1 MTANRPLPTAALAEA
16 ARALRLALVLHG
28 LVRWAVI
35 SGGCLLALLIVDEML
50 HLPQA
55 LRLPLAVVL
64 GGYVL
69 IDFYRRVWRPSRR
82 PLSPARAARLLEMD
96 RGIGGNLLINAHQF
110 EHNFNDPRVMPFVS
124 AIVNPSR
131 SVLGQIEP
139 SSLWLTAPLQKWF
152 IGLLLVVV
160 GWGLIVFAF
169 PHYVATGMQRI
180 FMPLA
185 DIPPV
190 GNWNITVTPN
200 SRVQLVEGDRLDITA
215 HLQSQLGLKTPP
227 PVPQIVWQDSDA
239 SAESSNGEHAAMA
252 PTSDPNVYVFSFSS
266 VTRSFRFHVA
276 TDDSLSISVPVDV
289 APLPQLKGSTFAITP
304 PAYTGLKP
312 STQPGPPETLEV
324 PAGSTVTARV
334 ELAPQSPGMTW
345 RTDKETTP
353 LTADGAGWTFT
364 QTVNDSSAYDLLTAL
379 AGTNQPRVLGRGQI
393 TATPDRPPQVDFVAD
408 NRNIAANPGGTLPV
422 TIKATDD
429 YGVASIT
436 LRIAPGDDAT
446 NVRELKAWNYMGP
459 PGQPAPTPETFT
471 VQLDPSIFT
480 PGSSFLLTAQ
490 AADFSPA
497 GQKTISRPIVVRVAG
512 VQDMAVPQ
520 GDPLEKLFG
529 LLRDAIAAQTRANGT
544 TDGLRLHLAE
554 AISNNDL
561 PQHFSSMTDTQRE
574 TQVTGLQ
581 ALDEANHHDEA
592 KAYQSRID
600 ALVNGEMDL
609 ALGQIKGLGDAHDS
623 DTLDAA
629 LAPLQKRQS
638 YILNELIS
646 LLGQMAS
653 DRAQAAVLAAKK
665 PAPATAPLTTTE
677 AMGKLKEELKNFN
690 TEQKRIVDASKAFH
704 GNPEDLT
711 GDQQEA
717 IGKLARDEAKQ
728 AQFFQEKLTDLSKLA
743 LQDFGDGKVVADTNE
758 VYQEVQKASK
768 ALYAKRAE
776 IAVPG
781 ETAALEKASELQQN
795 LERWL
800 PTTPDNT
807 KWNME
812 EPAGSGQQ
820 DVPLAELP
828 KQLDDLIGDLLHKE
842 QEMDPDKDDPSS
854 SIMDSM
860 DKGAG
865 WGASDGPMSNMSAK
879 GVTGNQ
885 LPNNNEEN
893 GRSGEGRNG
902 KSDGEMVGNTAVG
915 KGGNETPTRM
925 TSTPFENGSVADQS
939 KGTKGG
945 ATGGGKL
952 AGFGE
957 DGLRGPMPPAVQQ
970 RVRMLAMQQS
980 KLRQQAESLALQLRK
995 QRRPTGDL
1003 ESAVA
1008 AMQQFENAANSQDGM
1023 GLVQGYHQA
1032 LDALQ
1037 AARSD
1042 YSGERLSRV
1051 EADQMGRTTQP
1062 DVNDSQAEQA
1072 PAGYEEMTGAYFR
1085 SLSDSSNQSG
1095 ASGTP
1100 ATDATPATGDQGTT
1114 AAPTATPAPAANG
1127 TTPPASSTPAA
1138 AAPTPTSATAPA
1150 PSATPAV
1157 PAPATTTPPAPTP

>member
-1 MTANRPLPTAALAEA
+1 MTAHRPLPTAALAEA
-16 ARALRLALVLHG
+16 ASALRLALVLHG
-28 LVRWAVI
+28 LVRWAAI
-35 SGGCLLALLIVDEML
+35 SGGGLLALLVLDELL

-64 GGYVL
+64 GGYIL
-69 IDFYRRVWRPSRR
+69 IDFYRRVWRPARR
-82 PLSPARAARLLEMD
+82 PLSPARAARLLEID

-110 EHNFNDPRVMPFVS
+110 ERDFGDPRVMPFVS

-131 SVLGQIEP
+131 TVLGGIP
-139 SSLWLTAPLQKWF
+139 TRSLWLTAPLQKWF
-152 IGLLLVVV
+152 FGLLVIAI
-160 GWGLIVFAF
+160 GWAVIVFAF

-185 DIPPV
+185 DIPPA
-190 GNWNITVTPN
+190 GNWSITVTPN
-200 SRVQLVEGDRLDITA
+200 SHVQLVEGDRLDITA

-239 SAESSNGEHAAMA
+239 SADSTNGEHAAMV
-252 PTSDPNVYVFSFSS
+252 PTSDPNAYVFSFSA
-266 VTRSFRFHVA
+266 VTQSFRFHVA
-276 TDDSLSISVPVDV
+276 AEDSLSTSVTVDV
-289 APLPQLKGSTFAITP
+289 SPLPQLKGSTFEITP

-324 PAGSTVTARV
+324 PAGSTFTAHV
-334 ELAPQSPGMTW
+334 ELAPQSPGVMW
-345 RTDKETTP
+345 RTDKQTTP
-353 LTADGAGWTFT
+353 LTADGNGWKIT
-364 QTVNDSSAYDLLTAL
+364 QTVNESSDYDLLTAL
-379 AGTNQPRVLGRGQI
+379 AGTNEPRVLGRGQI

-429 YGVASIT
+429 YGVASIA
-436 LRIAPGDDAT
+436 LRIAPGDDAA
-446 NVRELKAWNYMGP
+446 NVRVLKTWNYMGP
-459 PGQPAPTPETFT
+459 PGQAAPPPETFT
-471 VQLDPSIFT
+471 VQLDPAIFT

-497 GQKTISRPIVVRVAG
+497 GQQTTSRPIVVRVAG
-512 VQDMAVPQ
+512 VQDLAVPQ
-520 GDPLEKLFG
+520 GDALEKLFG
-529 LLRDAIAAQTRANGT
+529 LLRDVIAAQTRANGT
-544 TDGLRLHLAE
+544 TDNLRLHQAE
-554 AISNNDL
+554 AIAANDL
-561 PQHFSSMTDTQRE
+561 PQHFNGMTDTQRQA
-574 TQVTGLQ
+574 QVTGLA
-581 ALDEANHHDEA
+581 ALDEADHHDEG
-592 KAYQSRID
+592 KVYHSRLD
-600 ALVNGEMDL
+600 ALINGEMTL
-609 ALGQIKGLGDAHDS
+609 ALDQVKQLAAITQS
-623 DTLDAA
+623 DVLDAA
-629 LAPLQKRQS
+629 LAPLQKRQA

-653 DRAQAAVLAAKK
+653 DRQQAGELLAKK

-677 AMGKLKEELKNFN
+677 AMGKLKEELKNFK

-711 GDQQEA
+711 GDQQEVL
-717 IGKLARDEAKQ
+717 GKLARDEAKQ

-758 VYQEVQKASK
+758 VYQEVQKAST

-842 QEMDPDKDDPSS
+842 QEMDPDKADPSS

-1008 AMQQFENAANSQDGM
+1008 AMQQMETAANAQDGL

-1032 LDALQ
+1032 LDALS

-1062 DVNDSQAEQA
+1062 DVNDTQAEQA

-1085 SLSDSSNQSG
+1085 SLSDSSNQPAG
-1095 ASGTP
+1095 ASAPADAPTTTSTP
-1100 ATDATPATGDQGTT
+1100 AST
-1114 AAPTATPAPAANG
+1114 AAPA
-1127 TTPPASSTPAA
+1127 
-1138 AAPTPTSATAPA
+1138 
-1150 PSATPAV
+1150 AV
-1157 PAPATTTPPAPTP
+1157 PAPASTTAPASSAAPAPATPPAPSP